1 MHTATLALGLGYWHI
16 APSFG
21 GISLRRSIVQVVE
34 WCWRHPV
41 VVVLAALAMTL
52 TLAVYAAQT
61 LKLDTDEKK
70 LISDALP
77 FRQAEQAMDRA
88 FPHNAD
94 TIAVVIDGPTPE
106 AAEIAV
112 DRLQAALAP
121 RTDLLVSVHRPWE
134 ELYFRHRGLLFL
146 SVDELAD
153 MSDRLVQA
161 QPFLGVMARDP
172 SLRGL
177 LSIVDLTLA
186 GVEHGQG
193 KLDDLAPVIDRIEAA
208 AAEAAAGR
216 TPKPVSWMALM
227 GDGRDQPR
235 RFLIVQP
242 KMQFDELTPGAEA
255 SDAIRTAARQL
266 GMDAAHGFRVRL
278 TGSVAL
284 TDANFATVVDGVE
297 VSAPL
302 SLAAVLVLLFF
313 AVRSGRVV
321 GAILISLLVGLV
333 ATAGFAAATVGS
345 LNPISVAFAVMFV
358 GIAVDFA
365 IQFVVCFR
373 NALFR
378 SGDRDQAIRTA
389 ASDMAAPLSL
399 AAVATAVGF
408 LSFLPTAYSGVSQ
421 LGLIAGAGMV
431 IALVV
436 DFTVL
441 PALMALMRPPAEGAP
456 VGLPLGA
463 ADDWLTRNARTV
475 VRVAVGAALLGV
487 VLLPGLRFDFN
498 PLNLQDPKA
507 EAVSTFLELAKDP
520 DGGTHSLEVLAP
532 SVEAAATLAGRLDAL
547 PEVGRAM
554 SIATFVPGQQDE
566 KLAIVQDLATLLGP
580 SLNPVDRPSP
590 PKPDDLIAAM
600 TNTAERLHAV
610 APADER
616 AKRLAASLR
625 DAAKRGPDAAGAVDG
640 ALASGIAPLLS
651 QLRRS
656 LDPSPV
662 TQANLPPEIVRDWV
676 AADGRARV
684 SASPKGDMQDDAQA
698 QRFVD
703 AVHAVAPEVIGM
715 PVSIREIGRVVID
728 AFTRAGIAAL
738 VAIGLLL
745 ALMLRRLL
753 DGLLVVAPLLM
764 GAFYTVIAMR
774 VAGLSINFA
783 NIIALP
789 LLLGIGVAFNIYY
802 VVNWR
807 KGVTG
812 HLQSPTTRAVLFSAL
827 TTGSAFGSLAV
838 SPHVG
843 TASMGMLLFLSLG
856 LSVATTLVV
865 MPALFAVLGRPK
877 P

>member
-1 MHTATLALGLGYWHI
+1 
-16 APSFG
+16 
-21 GISLRRSIVQVVE
+21 
-34 WCWRHPV
+34 
-41 VVVLAALAMTL
+41 
-52 TLAVYAAQT
+52 
-61 LKLDTDEKK
+61 
-70 LISDALP
+70 
-77 FRQAEQAMDRA
+77 
-88 FPHNAD
+88 
-94 TIAVVIDGPTPE
+94 
-106 AAEIAV
+106 
-112 DRLQAALAP
+112 
-121 RTDLLVSVHRPWE
+121 
-134 ELYFRHRGLLFL
+134 
-146 SVDELAD
+146 
-153 MSDRLVQA
+153 
-161 QPFLGVMARDP
+161 
-172 SLRGL
+172 
-177 LSIVDLTLA
+177 
-186 GVEHGQG
+186 EHGQG
-193 KLDDLAPVIDRIEAA
+193 NLDDLGPVLDRMETA
-208 AAEAAAGR
+208 AAEVAGGKAPR
-216 TPKPVSWMALM
+216 PVSWMTLM

-235 RFLIVQP
+235 RFLIAQP
-242 KMQFDELTPGAEA
+242 KMQFDELTPGADA
-255 SDAIRTAARQL
+255 SDAIRAAAREL
-266 GMDAAHGFRVRL
+266 GLDAAHGYRVRL

-284 TDANFATVVDGVE
+284 TDANFATVIDGVE

-302 SLAAVLVLLFF
+302 SLGAVLVLLFF

-321 GAILISLLVGLV
+321 GAILISLLVGLT
-333 ATAGFAAATVGS
+333 ATAGFAAAAVGS

-373 NALFR
+373 NALF
-378 SGDRDQAIRTA
+378 STGSRDQAIEIA
-389 ASDMAAPLSL
+389 AAEMAAPLSL

-431 IALVV
+431 IALAV

-441 PALMALMRPPAEGAP
+441 PALMALMPPPAESAP
-456 VGLPLGA
+456 VGLPLAA
-463 ADDWLTRNARTV
+463 ADGWLTRNARAV
-475 VRVAVGAALLGV
+475 VAVATVAATVGA
-487 VLLPGLRFDFN
+487 VLVPGLAFDFN

-507 EAVSTFLELAKDP
+507 EAVSTFLELARDP
-520 DGGTHSLEVLAP
+520 DTGTHSLELLAP
-532 SVEAAATLAGRLDAL
+532 SVEAAAQLAGRLDAL
-547 PEVGRAM
+547 PEVSRAM
-554 SIATFVPGQQDE
+554 SIASFVPDQQDE
-566 KLAIVQDLATLLGP
+566 KLAILQDLASLLGP
-580 SLNPVDRPSP
+580 TLSPADRPAP
-590 PKPDDLIAAM
+590 PQPADLPEAMAA
-600 TNTAERLHAV
+600 TAEHLQAV
-610 APADER
+610 AAGNQR
-616 AKRLAASLR
+616 AMRLAKALR
-625 DAAKRGPDAAGAVDG
+625 DAAKRGPDAAL
-640 ALASGIAPLLS
+640 ALDRALSGGIAPLLA

-662 TQANLPPEIVRDWV
+662 TMAGLPPELVRDWV
-676 AADGRARV
+676 AADGRARID
-684 SASPKGDMQDDAQA
+684 ANPKGDMQDEAQV

-703 AVHAVAPEVIGM
+703 AVQAIAPGVVGM
-715 PVSIREIGRVVID
+715 PVSIRESGKVVID
-728 AFTRAGIAAL
+728 AFARAGSAAL

-764 GAFYTVIAMR
+764 GALYTVVAMR
-774 VAGLSINFA
+774 LGGMSINFA